1 MDERHEV
8 YEEQLCCTK
17 SSGGATK
24 NTRSVDEGQ
33 LCCTKS
39 GRAATKELQGSYE
52 YNENSG
58 AVRSI
63 VFIVVLNRRIASE
76 FGSCIKSTKQI
87 VTFKVYW

>member
-1 MDERHEV
+1 MKERGCYEGHANVDERHEV
-8 YEEQLCCTK
+8 YEEQRGC
-17 SSGGATK
+17 
-24 NTRSVDEGQ
+24 
-33 LCCTKS
+33 
-39 GRAATKELQGSYE
+39 YE

>member
-1 MDERHEV
+1 MIKESSGAATKDTRSVDERHEV

-17 SSGGATK
+17 SS
-24 NTRSVDEGQ
+24 
-33 LCCTKS
+33 
-39 GRAATKELQGSYE
+39 RAATKELQGSYE